1 MSIRKGVVLMEHE
14 VLVEPTVELVEVAD
28 LRHIEGFSQRRV
40 DWLKDKI
47 LREGIWNKP
56 LALCDRHALVMD
68 GQHRMEVARALELR
82 RVPAIKYSY
91 AAVTIW
97 SLRPEKYAFDWRM
110 VTQRALAGDIY
121 PYKTV
126 KHAFPVPLPTCRFT
140 LDDLR

>member
-1 MSIRKGVVLMEHE
+1 MEQE
-14 VLVEPTVELVEVAD
+14 LLVEPSVELVAVAG

-40 DWLKDKI
+40 EWLKAKI

-68 GQHRMEVARALELR
+68 GQHRMEVARALGLR
-82 RVPAIKYSY
+82 RVPAICYSY
-91 AAVTIW
+91 ASVTVW
-97 SLRPEKYAFDWRM
+97 SLRPEKYTFDWRT

-126 KHAFPVPLPTCRFT
+126 KHAFPIPLPSCCFT
-140 LDDLR
+140 LDELR